1 MHIQGEMN
9 TNYALMGPTS
19 LSASA
24 QRDAQIN
31 LGAQSIDQQ
40 ITYGYGS
47 IPIDTF

>member
-9 TNYALMGPTS
+9 TNYALTGPTS
-19 LSASA
+19 LASA

-31 LGAQSIDQQ
+31 LGAQWIDQQ

-47 IPIDTF
+47 IP